1 MIEIIDV
8 GIGNVKTLENML
20 QNIGLECVLVRE
32 PSKKYHGNII
42 ILPGVGSFDNAILK
56 LKSNGWVDYLQNN
69 SIEEKIKVIGICL
82 GMQLL
87 GDSSEEG
94 ESTGLSLI
102 KGHTRTIF
110 LPPSERKELRIPHVG
125 WNYVDIRPNTNNEA
139 FHVERQKYY
148 FNHSFAF
155 YPENEKS
162 IIGETSYGTTFPSIV
177 KHENVYGLQFHPER
191 SLMAGKNIL
200 LKLIGSLSES

>member
-56 LKSNGWVDYLQNN
+56 LKSNGWVDYLQNS
-69 SIEEKIKVIGICL
+69 SIEEQIKVIGICL

-102 KGHTRTIF
+102 KGNTRTIF

-125 WNYVDIRPNTNNEA
+125 WNYVDIRPKTSNEA

-155 YPENEKS
+155 HPENEKS
-162 IIGETSYGTTFPSIV
+162 IIGETSYGITFPSIV

-200 LKLIGSLSES
+200 LELIGSLSES